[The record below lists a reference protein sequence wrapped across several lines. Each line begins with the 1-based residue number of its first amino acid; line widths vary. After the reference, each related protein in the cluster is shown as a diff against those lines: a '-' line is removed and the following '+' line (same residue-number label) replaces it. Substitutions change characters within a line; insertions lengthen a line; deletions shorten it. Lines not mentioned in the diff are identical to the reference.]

1 MLYYDLIWRYI
12 YIYRIYKIYKIEV
25 PEGIDVYTIRASKVH
40 DICYN
45 WYFID
50 KDLKFQLGVCKG
62 CHGVLMIPVNL
73 NNIAI
78 LNISGVDFCIVNE
91 IAKSEAVNLLQN
103 ADFTEE
109 RTIIKINKFRKII
122 TISKMDKK
130 IMFGNFGIEK
140 QKILQPEKK
149 FQYMMWTLI

>member
-1 MLYYDLIWRYI
+1 MR
-12 YIYRIYKIYKIEV
+12 
-25 PEGIDVYTIRASKVH
+25 

-50 KDLKFQLGVCKG
+50 KGLKFQLGVCKG
-62 CHGVLMIPVNL
+62 CRGVLMIPVNL

-122 TISKMDKK
+122 TI
-130 IMFGNFGIEK
+130 
-140 QKILQPEKK
+140 
-149 FQYMMWTLI
+149 